1 MVDPAGGFLVGAK
14 LTENEPI
21 HFLFYNK
28 NLKITPEKFSHP
40 EKIISL

>member
-1 MVDPAGGFLVGAK
+1 MVAK

-28 NLKITPEKFSHP
+28 NLKNGDNIYESTNFVD
-40 EKIISL
+40 

>member
-1 MVDPAGGFLVGAK
+1 MVAK

-28 NLKITPEKFSHP
+28 SLKSCAAGVT
-40 EKIISL
+40 LGG